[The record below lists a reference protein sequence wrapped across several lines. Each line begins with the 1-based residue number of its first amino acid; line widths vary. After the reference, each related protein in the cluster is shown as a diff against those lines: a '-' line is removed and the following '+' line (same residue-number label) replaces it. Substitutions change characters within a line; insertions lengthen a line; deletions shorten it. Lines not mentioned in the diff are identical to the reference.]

1 MEKVA
6 LMYWTQTGNT
16 QKMADAIADGVRAA
30 GAAIDVFEV
39 NEAPS
44 IDGYQKVIFGCPAMG
59 AEVLEESEFEPYFTS
74 VEASLSGKQVAL
86 FGSYGWGD
94 GEWMRNWE
102 ERVNAAG
109 AQLYET
115 GLILQNE
122 PDDAGVEECK
132 SFGAAFA
139 KQ

>member
-1 MEKVA
+1 
-6 LMYWTQTGNT
+6 
-16 QKMADAIADGVRAA
+16 
-30 GAAIDVFEV
+30 
-39 NEAPS
+39 
-44 IDGYQKVIFGCPAMG
+44 
-59 AEVLEESEFEPYFTS
+59 
-74 VEASLSGKQVAL
+74 
-86 FGSYGWGD
+86 
-94 GEWMRNWE
+94 MRNWE